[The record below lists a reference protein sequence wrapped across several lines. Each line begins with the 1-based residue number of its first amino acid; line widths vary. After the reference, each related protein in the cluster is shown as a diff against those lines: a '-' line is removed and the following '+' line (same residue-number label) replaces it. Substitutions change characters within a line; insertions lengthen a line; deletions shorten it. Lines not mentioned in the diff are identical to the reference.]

1 MKITP
6 TALSVTQIL
15 SSTSEQYVIPAY
27 QRRYSWG
34 YNQLAALWD
43 DIDVL
48 DGNDTHLLGTIVCLA
63 GHHSAGLNQLELV
76 DGQQRLTS
84 LCIVLYCIVERLERE
99 GETDE
104 ASDLRRLLS
113 AKALGGPPQ
122 SKLLVD
128 SLDAE
133 QFKAHALGNQP
144 DQVANPKLESAFKTV
159 RKWVEDTDLSELGA
173 FLYKL
178 KNQALIIRLDVS
190 EAKDAF
196 KLFETINNRGLRLSQ
211 LDIIKNFV
219 LGNAARFG
227 ADELEFS
234 RKQWGHLIA
243 ALDGLDTIA
252 FLRAFLSVKTG
263 TRVTRSMVIDQ
274 FKTLFMSGVS
284 EATQLREHGWF
295 TSEDEED
302 DVEPDD
308 DAEGEVDDGDEEE
321 AEETEVSECD
331 RVPLREFL
339 QSMVEHATK
348 YREIHNASTGKP
360 KIDRRLRNL
369 RLIRALQSYPFLL
382 FLRVSDV
389 SDRDFEVI
397 LKLTEALLLRRH
409 ICKERSNEAE
419 QMFASLTRADP
430 GKILAAVKKT
440 YREFSPADDLFAIRF
455 AATRFNGALKDR
467 ARYCLEQFELV
478 DSPHGETTVCG
489 SDEVHIEHIIPQR
502 INTARAIR
510 TQGNWPEY
518 LGNGATEHH
527 RKHLWQIG
535 NLTLIAGELNI
546 GASNN
551 PYARKKQAYK
561 SSALGITASLPGDY
575 PEFRYKQ
582 VEARSAK
589 LARLAVE
596 LWPIP

>member
-63 GHHSAGLNQLELV
+63 GHHSAGLNKLELV

-84 LCIVLYCIVERLERE
+84 LCILLHCVIERLERA

-104 ASDLRRLLS
+104 ANDLRRLLTS
-113 AKALGGPPQ
+113 KSLGGPPQ
-122 SKLLVD
+122 PKLLVD

-133 QFKAHALGNQP
+133 QFTAHAHGREPEQI
-144 DQVANPKLESAFKTV
+144 ANSKLASAFETV
-159 RKWVEDTDLSELGA
+159 REWVDEAELSELAA

-227 ADELEFS
+227 TEKLEFA

-243 ALDGLDTIA
+243 SLDGIDTIA
-252 FLRAFLSVKTG
+252 FLRSFLSVKTG

-274 FKTLFMSGVS
+274 FKTLFMGGVS
-284 EATQLREHGWF
+284 EAKQLREHHWF
-295 TSEDEED
+295 TSEDDQED
-302 DVEPDD
+302 VDPDD
-308 DAEGEVDDGDEEE
+308 DADEEADDRDE
-321 AEETEVSECD
+321 QETEADDTPEFE
-331 RVPLREFL
+331 RVPLRDFL

-360 KIDRRLRNL
+360 RIDRRLRNL

-382 FLRVSDV
+382 FLRVNNV
-389 SDRDFEVI
+389 SDRDFENI
-397 LKLTEALLLRRH
+397 LKLTEALVLRRH
-409 ICKERSNEAE
+409 ICKERANESE

-430 GKILAAVKKT
+430 GKILATVKKT
-440 YREFSPADDLFAIRF
+440 FRELSPPDDLFASRF
-455 AATRFNGALKDR
+455 ASIRFNGALKDR

-478 DSPHGETTVCG
+478 HSPHGETTVCG
-489 SDEVHIEHIIPQR
+489 SDDVHIEHIIPQR
-502 INTARAIR
+502 IYTARAIK
-510 TQGNWPEY
+510 TLGNWPEY

-527 RKHLWQIG
+527 RKHLWRIG

-551 PYARKKQAYK
+551 PYSRKKQAYQ
-561 SSALGITASLPGDY
+561 SSGLTITANLPAEY
-575 PEFRYKQ
+575 PEFRYAQ
-582 VEARSAK
+582 VEARSME
-589 LARLAVE
+589 LARHAVE